1 MGRGVR
7 DEVDAFESGGAE
19 GGRARHQA
27 REAPNPVDVHVGAR
41 IKLRRTLLG
50 LSQERLGD
58 ALGLTFQQ
66 VQKYE
71 RGANRVSAS
80 RLHDMARA
88 LEVPIGFFFDD
99 LPAEAARATGA
110 VGFAEGQEP
119 FGIPPDLL
127 ARRESIELVQ
137 AFWRIDDATQRRRV
151 LDLVK
156 AMGPTSGSSGGGEGG

>member
-1 MGRGVR
+1 MVRGVR
-7 DEVDAFESGGAE
+7 DEVDAFETGGAE
-19 GGRARHQA
+19 PRGAAVRD
-27 REAPNPVDVHVGAR
+27 APNPVDVHVGGR

-88 LEVPIGFFFDD
+88 LGVPIGYFFDD
-99 LPAEAARATGA
+99 LPSEAARATGA
-110 VGFAEGQEP
+110 AGFAENQEG
-119 FGIPPDLL
+119 FGAGIPPDLL
-127 ARRESIELVQ
+127 ARRESVDLVQ
-137 AFWRIDDATQRRRV
+137 AFWRIPDATVRRKL
-151 LDLVK
+151 LDLVRV
-156 AMGPTSGSSGGGEGG
+156 MVGGAEIATE

>member
-1 MGRGVR
+1 MR
-7 DEVDAFESGGAE
+7 DEVDAFDSGAGE
-19 GGRARHQA
+19 ARGTVI
-27 REAPNPVDVHVGAR
+27 RDAPNPVDVHVGGR

-88 LEVPIGFFFDD
+88 LGVPIGYFFDD
-99 LPAEAARATGA
+99 LPNEAARATGA
-110 VGFAEGQEP
+110 MGFAENQEG
-119 FGIPPDLL
+119 FGAGIPPDLL
-127 ARRESIELVQ
+127 ARRDSVDLVQ
-137 AFWRIDDATQRRRV
+137 AFWRIPDATVRRN
-151 LDLVK
+151 LLQLVRS
-156 AMGPTSGSSGGGEGG
+156 MGGGEMATE

>member
-7 DEVDAFESGGAE
+7 DEVDPFDAGSAGAPAPVSV
-19 GGRARHQA
+19 RD
-27 REAPNPVDVHVGAR
+27 APNPVDVHVGGR

-88 LEVPIGFFFDD
+88 LSVPIGYFFDD
-99 LPAEAARATGA
+99 LPNEAARATGA
-110 VGFAEGQEP
+110 MGFAENQEG
-119 FGIPPDLL
+119 FGGGIPPDLL
-127 ARRESIELVQ
+127 ARRESVDLVQ
-137 AFWRIDDATQRRRV
+137 AFWRIQDPIVRRKL
-151 LDLVK
+151 LDLTR
-156 AMGPTSGSSGGGEGG
+156 AMGGSAEVAAE

>member
-7 DEVDAFESGGAE
+7 DEVDAFDSGAGEARGAAL
-19 GGRARHQA
+19 RD
-27 REAPNPVDVHVGAR
+27 APNPVDVHVGGR

-88 LEVPIGFFFDD
+88 LGVPIGYFFDD
-99 LPAEAARATGA
+99 LPSEAARATGA
-110 VGFAEGQEP
+110 VGFAENQEG
-119 FGIPPDLL
+119 FGAGIPPDLL
-127 ARRESIELVQ
+127 ARRDSVDLVQ
-137 AFWRIDDATQRRRV
+137 AFWRIPDATVRRN
-151 LDLVK
+151 LLQLVRS
-156 AMGPTSGSSGGGEGG
+156 MGGAGEMATE